1 MAGKTDEQ
9 EARGIESFGVA
20 EAKRRFAELIDRVQ
34 RGERFVVSRRG
45 QPVLA
50 LVPPASELRSPLRPP
65 PAGLAAV
72 AGALADWE
80 ELDDVLADIH
90 AARRRAR
97 DRPAPELE

>member
-1 MAGKTDEQ
+1 M
-9 EARGIESFGVA
+9 A

-45 QPVLA
+45 LPMVA
-50 LVPPASELRSPLRPP
+50 LVPPLGQLRQAARPA
-65 PAGLAAV
+65 PAGLAAI

-80 ELDDVLADIH
+80 ELDAVVAEIY

-97 DRPAPELE
+97 DRPPPELA